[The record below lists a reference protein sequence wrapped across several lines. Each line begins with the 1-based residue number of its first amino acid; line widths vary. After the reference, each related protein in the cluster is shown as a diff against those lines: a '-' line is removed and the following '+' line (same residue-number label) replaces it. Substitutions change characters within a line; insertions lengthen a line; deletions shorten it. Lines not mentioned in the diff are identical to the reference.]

1 MWTQFCFKLLVTL
14 FICRVKATISDKSWS
29 TLNETVHGR
38 VQLGSPIA
46 RPCFRLSQ
54 NVIGEFDEDVCQ
66 HIVANYTDR
75 EYRVSVFDAYMNTQW
90 ETCQA
95 TSSRCLLDSAEPS
108 NPAAFD
114 PPNECS
120 QGSIPTHHIVV
131 QTVSD
136 VQAAFAFAKTT
147 GINLVIKNTGHD
159 YLGRSSGPNALA
171 LWTHQLQSLSY
182 DQKFVPDG
190 CAQSSEA
197 SPAVSFGAG
206 VLYGTLYDFADQ
218 MNITLPGGSDRTLGA
233 AGGYLQG
240 GGHSALSNAFGL
252 AVDRVLQFRVVTPSG
267 KYVVANKCQNS
278 DLFFALRGGGGG
290 TFGVVL
296 EATMKALPKV
306 SLSVVLATFQN
317 TDDNMKAVLK
327 FMVSH
332 SLSYAE
338 QGWGGYILPRN
349 SVLLTNPFINL
360 EQTSSDMSAL
370 QDFVVKELGGT
381 FALATESFSSFFNKY
396 LASSIPVG
404 SPFVTGS
411 RLIPADK
418 FSDAKSRQVLWERL
432 VEALQNSTVPIIFAV
447 APYFY
452 DGDDGETSVN
462 SAWRNSIWHVTSSEL
477 WSFNTTKQE
486 QLSIYSSISKSMDV
500 LRDFTPTSGAY
511 LNEAD
516 VYEPNYEASFW
527 GAHYD
532 RLVSI
537 KKKYDPDH
545 LLDCWRCVNWRGS
558 KDPKYACYL

>member
-1 MWTQFCFKLLVTL
+1 MFIQIYLELLATL
-14 FICRVKATISDKSWS
+14 FICRAKAIISDESWS

-38 VQLGSPIA
+38 VRLGSPIA
-46 RPCFRLSQ
+46 RPCFRLSH
-54 NVIGEFDEDVCQ
+54 NVIGEYDEDLCQ
-66 HIVANYTDR
+66 HIVSNYTNR
-75 EYRVSVFDAYMNTQW
+75 EYRASVFEAYMNTQW

-95 TSSRCLLDSAEPS
+95 MSSRCILDSAEPG

-120 QGSIPTHHIVV
+120 QGSVPTHYIVV

-136 VQAAFAFAKTT
+136 VQAAFAFAKST

-159 YLGRSSGPNALA
+159 YLGRSSGPNTLA

-190 CAQSSEA
+190 CISSEA
-197 SPAVSFGAG
+197 SQAVSFGAG
-206 VLYGTLYDFADQ
+206 VIYGTLYDFADK
-218 MNITLPGGSDRTLGA
+218 MNITLPGGSDRTIGA

-296 EATMKALPKV
+296 EATMKPLPKV
-306 SLSVVLATFQN
+306 SLSVVYATFQG
-317 TDDNMKAVLK
+317 TDDNMKALLK

-338 QGWGGYILPRN
+338 RGWGGYILPRDN
-349 SVLLTNPFINL
+349 VLLVNPFINL
-360 EQTSSDMSAL
+360 RQASSDMSAL
-370 QDFVVKELGGT
+370 RDFALKKLGGT
-381 FALATESFSSFFNKY
+381 FALTTESFSSFFDKY
-396 LASSIPVG
+396 LASSVPVG
-404 SPFVTGS
+404 SPFISSS

-418 FSDAKSRQVLWERL
+418 FSGAKSQQILWERL
-432 VEALQNSTVPIIFAV
+432 VDVLQNSTFPVIFAV

-462 SAWRNSIWHVTSSEL
+462 SAWRDSIWHVTSSEF
-477 WSFNTTKQE
+477 WSFNTTKWE
-486 QLSIYSSISKSMDV
+486 QSSIYSSLSKSMDA
-500 LRDFTPTSGAY
+500 LRDFTPMSGTY

-537 KKKYDPDH
+537 KKKYDPDQ

-558 KDPKYACYL
+558 KDPRYACYL